1 MPIPLIQTVGSTF
14 CMYAGKTIHS
24 IDGKCKHKVQYLCRV
39 DIKNR
44 EDALACAAL
53 VQSSAWEVASRRPD
67 DAISAVHVSIVVTTT
82 KPTKG
87 GASSHGGPS
96 RHGATSQRRGDSA
109 GQEGAQEH
117 GDAGQAKEHGPSAHG
132 TQHNG
137 APPANRFYF
146 EKHVYAGIPRE
157 SDMVA
162 LKATQRFSSVKPLM
176 VGIPVIGGPPV
187 STPSSSA
194 MKRARVYLGTN
205 LSEPHDTVIIKV
217 QPGKHGRRE
226 ADVLRRVNATPAT
239 RSVKLLAH
247 LELAG
252 DDDALVLARAPHE
265 FAARTVT
272 GLKQFQDLCQAV
284 QAWHEAGVLHLDIK
298 PSNVAVDAAGEVV
311 VLDAGHSRILET
323 GSTTCRVSCGH
334 GTRGFIPPELED
346 TGSGIAGPWCDVFSL
361 GKTLDW
367 MLKHRRCIDRTGSL
381 RDLVACMTS
390 PNPDSRPT
398 LKEVAN
404 VLGRTPSSPVLGDGV
419 AGAVAPASKG
429 APLPAVVYGL
439 SGLVARASSPV
450 PPWLRRDVRRPVSAL
465 P

>member
-1 MPIPLIQTVGSTF
+1 MCAEGEWCTSCNASVWVPTP
-14 CMYAGKTIHS
+14 
-24 IDGKCKHKVQYLCRV
+24 GKCKHKVQYLCRV

-146 EKHVYAGIPRE
+146 EKHVYVGIPRE

-162 LKATQRFSSVKPLM
+162 LKATQRFSSVEPLM

-194 MKRARVYLGTN
+194 VRGRGWCGL
-205 LSEPHDTVIIKV
+205 LSMPQLCSPVRGNAD
-217 QPGKHGRRE
+217 E
-226 ADVLRRVNATPAT
+226 ACP
-239 RSVKLLAH
+239 
-247 LELAG
+247 
-252 DDDALVLARAPHE
+252 
-265 FAARTVT
+265 
-272 GLKQFQDLCQAV
+272 
-284 QAWHEAGVLHLDIK
+284 GVL
-298 PSNVAVDAAGEVV
+298 
-311 VLDAGHSRILET
+311 GHQPQR
-323 GSTTCRVSCGH
+323 TT
-334 GTRGFIPPELED
+334 
-346 TGSGIAGPWCDVFSL
+346 
-361 GKTLDW
+361 
-367 MLKHRRCIDRTGSL
+367 
-381 RDLVACMTS
+381 
-390 PNPDSRPT
+390 
-398 LKEVAN
+398 
-404 VLGRTPSSPVLGDGV
+404 
-419 AGAVAPASKG
+419 
-429 APLPAVVYGL
+429 
-439 SGLVARASSPV
+439 
-450 PPWLRRDVRRPVSAL
+450 
-465 P
+465 